1 MPRAEN
7 CAILTYRICCLYR
20 LLHTYLDYISA
31 VNMPFFQRFGRKDAN
46 LDSHCRDDDQARAVY
61 NERVSHMRKLEYHM
75 LKGVLAYGPPYM
87 SC

>member
-1 MPRAEN
+1 
-7 CAILTYRICCLYR
+7 
-20 LLHTYLDYISA
+20 
-31 VNMPFFQRFGRKDAN
+31 MPFFQRFGRKDAN